1 MAVEAVARI
10 RDSAQLDRIG
20 TDIRSVV
27 GDGSGF
33 VMRATLADKVV
44 ALLQGGS
51 NVLLRGVSG
60 CGKTTLARSLALAG
74 WRTRESGQLRLVID
88 ARQRSAPLI
97 IETGAARFVEQ
108 CFYAHDLENKMA
120 LVLQAAA
127 ARPAILFID
136 NTEECLGMGSSS
148 SDPQADVAHLLLPH
162 LETGLRV
169 LGATTPTGEARL
181 KAENPRLH
189 SRFVVVDV
197 DEPTPDE
204 ARAIAGVALNAI
216 AQGGVEVA
224 AGIVDAGTD
233 LAARYYPGEAALAAF
248 LRLARRAAASESMVA
263 LPALRRAIAEELGI
277 SPSFVGATASPRYEE
292 LREQLESEVFGQDE
306 AVCEVADALVHYA
319 TGMNKRSR
327 PIAAFL
333 FAGPSGCGKTSLAL
347 AATKTL
353 TGSDTSLVRVDLS
366 EYSDPWAT
374 TRLLGDT
381 QHSLTGRLLSAG
393 AGVLLLDEI
402 EKAHPSVIRLFLQA
416 LGESRLTGEDGRTA
430 RLDNFVIAITT
441 NVGARRWSYGH
452 SEVKCTQLVLAD
464 CSEAFPPEFRARLTR
479 TIVFRPLGADA
490 ARLVVERELS
500 QVAELPGLA
509 ERGLQALFA
518 PGLADD
524 LASLGVS
531 VERGARGVQSVV
543 RTLLVSPLARWLAE
557 NPHAEDGLVMIAP
570 RREHGMLSSLAIDW
584 SDHGGFYGGTLH

>member
-20 TDIRSVV
+20 TDIRTVV
-27 GDGSGF
+27 GDGSEF
-33 VMRATLADKVV
+33 VMRAPLADKII
-44 ALLQGGS
+44 ALLQSGS
-51 NVLLRGVSG
+51 NVLMRGVSG
-60 CGKTTLARSLALAG
+60 SGKTALARSLALAG
-74 WRTRESGQLRLVID
+74 WRTRETGQLRLVVD
-88 ARQRSAPLI
+88 ARHRSVPLI

-108 CFYAHDLENKMA
+108 CFYAHDLENKMS
-120 LVLQAAA
+120 LVLQAALT
-127 ARPAILFID
+127 RPAILFID
-136 NTEECLGMGSSS
+136 NTDECLGMGASSV
-148 SDPQADVAHLLLPH
+148 DPQSDVAHLLLPH
-162 LETGLRV
+162 LERGLRV
-169 LGATTPTGEARL
+169 LGAATPEGEARL

-189 SRFVVVDV
+189 GRFVVVDV
-197 DEPTPDE
+197 EPPAAEE
-204 ARAIAGVALNAI
+204 ARAIAEVALA
-216 AQGGVEVA
+216 ALARGGVEVA
-224 AGIVDAGTD
+224 GGIVDSGSD
-233 LAARYYPGEAALAAF
+233 LAARYFPGEAGLAAF
-248 LRLARRAAASESMVA
+248 LRLARRSAASEGIVT
-263 LPALRRAIAEELGI
+263 LPALRRAIAEELGVA
-277 SPSFVGATASPRYEE
+277 PEYVGAAASPRYEE
-292 LREQLESEVFGQDE
+292 VREQLACEVFGQDQ
-306 AVCEVADALVHYA
+306 AVAEVADALVNYA
-319 TGMNKRSR
+319 TGMTKRQR

-347 AATKTL
+347 AAARAL
-353 TGSDTSLVRVDLS
+353 TGSESSLVRVDLS
-366 EYSDPWAT
+366 EYSDHWAT
-374 TRLLGDT
+374 NRLLGDT
-381 QHSLTGRLLSAG
+381 HHSLTGRLLSAG

-430 RLDNFVIAITT
+430 RLDNFIVAITT
-441 NVGARRWSYGH
+441 NVGGRRWSY
-452 SEVKCTQLVLAD
+452 EYPEAKCASLVLAD
-464 CSEAFPPEFRARLTR
+464 CSEAFPPEFRGRLTR

-490 ARLVVERELS
+490 ARLVVERELE

-518 PGLADD
+518 PGLAED

-570 RREHGMLSSLAIDW
+570 RRERGVLASLAIDW